1 MSYIITNKEVFG
13 ETITTDVIFTL
24 SDGSELETRVSH
36 FMPQNIGEIFANIE
50 QREASEQLKIDS
62 TKKNNLLLRELR
74 VVDKKSE

>member
-24 SDGSELETRVSH
+24 SDGSELETRISH

-50 QREASEQLKIDS
+50 RREASEQLKIDS

>member
-36 FMPQNIGEIFANIE
+36 FMPQSIDEIFANIE
-50 QREASEQLKIDS
+50 QREISEQLKIDS